1 MARILMVCSEAT
13 PFAKTGGLADV
24 VGALPAA
31 LTGIGE
37 EVAVVMPRYGRIPWD
52 STESAYDNLRLFA
65 GPHPW
70 NVDIRTRVEKGVRFY
85 FVEHPVL
92 FDREGLY
99 SQRSFDYWD
108 NHRRFAVLALAALGV
123 AQTLFKPDII
133 HCHDWQT
140 GLVPVYRH
148 DQQWSNPAFHDVRTV
163 FTIHNLGYHGR
174 FSANLLP
181 DLGLNAGWM
190 TPDKLEYYGDIS
202 YLKAGI
208 TMSDWVTT
216 VSPAYAREIQTP
228 EGGFG
233 FDGIMRSV
241 SGHLS
246 GILNGVDYSEWSPEI
261 DPLIPAQFS
270 AADLAGKRACKKA
283 LLDEFHLSSDN
294 LDRPLIG
301 IVSRFAGQKGFDLIA
316 GLSHYF
322 SHQDVQLVVLGS
334 GETRYE
340 NLFNDWHRWLPEKV
354 GVWIGYNNALAHR
367 IEAGADMFLM
377 PSLYEP
383 CGLNQIY
390 SLRYG
395 TVPVVRATGG
405 LDDTIQKETGF
416 KFHEYSV
423 PALEAVLDEALA
435 AFRNHRNWVARM
447 KRGMAK
453 DFSWAASARQY
464 SELYA
469 QLAARG

>member
-1 MARILMVCSEAT
+1 M
-13 PFAKTGGLADV
+13 
-24 VGALPAA
+24 
-31 LTGIGE
+31 
-37 EVAVVMPRYGRIPWD
+37 
-52 STESAYDNLRLFA
+52 RLFA

-99 SQRSFDYWD
+99 AQRSFDYWD
-108 NHRRFAVLALAALGV
+108 NHRRFAVLSLAALGV
-123 AQTLFKPDII
+123 AQTLFLPDII

-148 DQQWSNPAFHDVRTV
+148 DQQWSNPAFYNLRTV

-181 DLGLNAGWM
+181 DLGLNPGWM
-190 TPDKLEYYGDIS
+190 TTDKMEYYGDIS
-202 YLKAGI
+202 FLKAGI
-208 TMSDWVTT
+208 VMSDWVTT
-216 VSPAYAREIQTP
+216 VSPTYAREIQTP

-233 FDGIMRSV
+233 FDGIIRSV
-241 SGHLS
+241 SSRLT
-246 GILNGVDYSEWSPEI
+246 GILNGVDYSEWSPET
-261 DPLIPAQFS
+261 DPLIPAQYS
-270 AADLAGKRACKKA
+270 AADLTGKKACKKA
-283 LLDEFHLSSDN
+283 LLEEFHLPSDK

-322 SHQDVQLVVLGS
+322 SHHDVQLVVLGS

-340 NLFNDWHRWLPEKV
+340 NLFNDWHRWLPGKV

-395 TVPVVRATGG
+395 TVPIVRATGG

-416 KFHEYSV
+416 KFHDYSV
-423 PALEAVLDEALA
+423 QALEAALDEALA
-435 AFRNHRNWVARM
+435 AFRNRRNWVARM

-469 QLAARG
+469 RLRAGV

>member
-1 MARILMVCSEAT
+1 MVSSEAT

-31 LTGIGE
+31 LQQTGD
-37 EVAVVMPRYGRIPWD
+37 EVAVVMPRYGQIPWD
-52 STESAYDNLRLFA
+52 SLESAYDNLRLFA

-99 SQRSFDYWD
+99 SQRAFDYWD
-108 NHRRFAVLALAALGV
+108 NHRRFAVLSLAALGV

-133 HCHDWQT
+133 HCHDWQP
-140 GLVPVYRH
+140 GLVPVYRQ
-148 DQQWSNPAFHDVRTV
+148 DQQWSNPAFHDTRTV
-163 FTIHNLGYHGR
+163 FTIHNLGYPGR
-174 FSANLLP
+174 FGAGLLG
-181 DLGLNAGWM
+181 DLGLNPGWM
-190 TPDKLEYYGDIS
+190 SPDKLEYFGDIS
-202 YLKAGI
+202 YLKVGI
-208 TMSDWVTT
+208 VTSDWVTT

-241 SGHLS
+241 SDRLS
-246 GILNGVDYSEWSPEI
+246 GILNGVDYSEWSPEA
-261 DPLIPAQFS
+261 DPHIPALFS
-270 AADLAGKRACKKA
+270 AADLSGKKACKKA
-283 LLDEFHLSSDN
+283 LLDEFRLPSDN
-294 LDRPLIG
+294 PDRPLIG

-316 GLSHYF
+316 GLAHF
-322 SHQDVQLVVLGS
+322 FTHNDVQLVVLGS
-334 GETRYE
+334 GEARYE
-340 NLFNDWHRWLPEKV
+340 NLFNEWQRWLPEKV

-395 TVPVVRATGG
+395 TVPIVRATGG

-416 KFHEYSV
+416 KFHDYNV
-423 PALEAVLDEALA
+423 AALESVLDEALA
-435 AFRNHRNWVARM
+435 AFKNRRCWVPRM

-453 DFSWAASARQY
+453 DFSWTASARQY

-469 QLAARG
+469 RLLARA